1 MSLEE
6 PNIVLNI
13 EAEKIDEDL
22 HILANGVKVPF
33 GKNDKKIKIDL
44 KDISICSVCNKQISI
59 NVIAKN
65 LRKAIFIDN
74 TVEDKLVEIEIM
86 TVHKECKKL
95 QDKYNKL
102 RNQLLD
108 LEFEIFCLGDNKFR
122 LW

>member
-22 HILANGVKVPF
+22 YILANGVKVPF

-86 TVHKECKKL
+86 TVHKECKRLK
-95 QDKYNKL
+95 DKFDKL

-108 LEFEIFCLGDNKFR
+108 LEFEIFCLGE
-122 LW
+122 